1 MQAKRRA
8 IRFFLNAPRAFA
20 ARFPVLGASLLLTA
34 PFVLARSAHAA
45 PGQGVAPA
53 AAATKPAAS
62 APAAGSAPAPDP
74 AIVSLERFGQGIERL
89 TLENGLRLVLAPDS
103 SAKTVAVSVT
113 YGVGS
118 RDEGPGQSGFAH
130 LFEHMMFQGSEHVAK
145 GQHFTF
151 ISERGG
157 SLNGTT
163 SADRTNYFEVLPS
176 SELPLAM
183 WLEADRMRALAVN
196 ADNFENQRAVV
207 KEEYRMRYENA
218 AYMTGMMRLGELVY
232 AEYPPYTRS
241 TIGSMQDL
249 DAAKLEWVKTF
260 YDSHYAPKNAVLTVT
275 GDFDRDEAVKLAR
288 QYFGGISKPVP
299 ARAPLP
305 EMPTQVTP
313 RKDVVKDTNAKT
325 PGFYFGFLIPAS
337 RTPEHYALELA
348 TSLLADGDSSRLERL
363 LVRDRAVAQQVSAGT
378 HDYVGPDELII
389 SAVLTETAKLP
400 AVEKLVEAEIE
411 KLAKTPPPA
420 AELAKVKRRVR
431 SSFVFGLQTN
441 LNRATQLGQYESYF
455 GDARL
460 LARELQH
467 YQAVTA
473 EDIQKAVKKYLGAE
487 RRQLVEV
494 LPVDAPPA
502 AAPPTAPAAA
512 APAKS
517 PAAAATPAPGKPT
530 AAAPA
535 PAGAPAKPA
544 ASPATP
550 PKPTTPTPPAS
561 APQGGKP

>member
-8 IRFFLNAPRAFA
+8 ICSFS
-20 ARFPVLGASLLLTA
+20 SLLLGVA
-34 PFVLARSAHAA
+34 VPPLVLAPSALAQ
-45 PGQGVAPA
+45 PS
-53 AAATKPAAS
+53 ATKPLSVAKPAPPAAPVAKRPVAVAVS
-62 APAAGSAPAPDP
+62 APAAPLDP
-74 AIVSLERFGQGIERL
+74 AIASLERFGQGIERL
-89 TLENGLRLVLAPDS
+89 TLENGLRLVLAPDN

-196 ADNFENQRAVV
+196 AENFENQRAVV
-207 KEEYRMRYENA
+207 KEEYRMSYENRA
-218 AYMTGMMRLGELVY
+218 FMTGMLRLGELVY
-232 AEYPPYTRS
+232 AEYPPYARP

-260 YDSHYAPKNAVLTVT
+260 YDSHYAPKNAVLTVA

-288 QYFGGISKPVP
+288 QYFGGINKPVSS
-299 ARAPLP
+299 RAPLP
-305 EMPTQVTP
+305 EMPTTVTP

-325 PGFYFGFLIPAS
+325 PGFFYGFLIPKS

-348 TSLLADGDSSRLERL
+348 TSILADGDSSRLERL
-363 LVRDRAVAQQVSAGT
+363 LVRERAVAQQVSAGT
-378 HDYVGPDELII
+378 HDFVGPDELII

-400 AVEKLVEAEIE
+400 VVEKLVEDEIA
-411 KLAKTPPPA
+411 KLAKTPPSA

-441 LNRATQLGQYESYF
+441 LSRATQLGQFESYF

-460 LARELQH
+460 LARELSH

-473 EDIQKAVKKYLGAE
+473 EDIQNAVKKYLGAE

-494 LPVDAPPA
+494 LPVE
-502 AAPPTAPAAA
+502 APAA
-512 APAKS
+512 
-517 PAAAATPAPGKPT
+517 
-530 AAAPA
+530 
-535 PAGAPAKPA
+535 AKPA
-544 ASPATP
+544 ASALPAP
-550 PKPTTPTPPAS
+550 APAVAMPSPGAKPS
-561 APQGGKP
+561 APAPQPAPVPQGAKP

>member
-8 IRFFLNAPRAFA
+8 ARVFLILAPWALA
-20 ARFPVLGASLLLTA
+20 APAQAASPTTA
-34 PFVLARSAHAA
+34 PKLDAA
-45 PGQGVAPA
+45 PSTSPG
-53 AAATKPAAS
+53 TKPPSPTAS
-62 APAAGSAPAPDP
+62 DP

-89 TLENGLRLVLAPDS
+89 TLDNGLRLVLAPDN
-103 SAKTVAVSVT
+103 SAKTVAISVT

-130 LFEHMMFQGSEHVAK
+130 LFEHMMFQGSQHVAK
-145 GQHFTF
+145 GQHFTL

-232 AEYPPYTRS
+232 AEYPPYAHP

-260 YDSHYAPKNAVLTVT
+260 YDSHYAPKNAVLTVA

-288 QYFGGISKPVP
+288 QYFGSIDKPVP
-299 ARAPLP
+299 ARASLP
-305 EMPTQVTP
+305 EMPDKVTP

-325 PGFYFGFLIPAS
+325 PGFYYGFLIPKS

-411 KLAKTPPPA
+411 KLAKAPPPA

-431 SSFVFGLQTN
+431 ASFVFGLQTN

-473 EDIQKAVKKYLGAE
+473 DDIQKAVKKYLGPE
-487 RRQLVEV
+487 RRQLVEI
-494 LPVDAPPA
+494 LPVEAPAATPA
-502 AAPPTAPAAA
+502 AAVA
-512 APAKS
+512 APAK
-517 PAAAATPAPGKPT
+517 PPAPVAP
-530 AAAPA
+530 AAPA
-535 PAGAPAKPA
+535 KPRAPVAPAAPAKPA
-544 ASPATP
+544 PAPST
-550 PKPTTPTPPAS
+550 S

>member
-1 MQAKRRA
+1 MPAKRRA
-8 IRFFLNAPRAFA
+8 IRPSLVSLFLVLLALTPSAFA
-20 ARFPVLGASLLLTA
+20 APATA
-34 PFVLARSAHAA
+34 PS
-45 PGQGVAPA
+45 PSPSPA
-53 AAATKPAAS
+53 AKPS
-62 APAAGSAPAPDP
+62 APAVAGTPAVVPIDP

-89 TLENGLRLVLAPDS
+89 TLENGLRLVLAPDN
-103 SAKTVAVSVT
+103 SAHTVAVSVT

-130 LFEHMMFQGSEHVAK
+130 LFEHMMFQGSQHVAK

-163 SADRTNYFEVLPS
+163 SSDRTNYFEVLPS

-196 ADNFENQRAVV
+196 AENFENQRAVV

-288 QYFGGISKPVP
+288 QYFGNIDKPVP
-299 ARAPLP
+299 ARAVLP
-305 EMPTQVTP
+305 EMPDKVTP

-325 PGFYFGFLIPAS
+325 PGFYFGFLIPKSHA
-337 RTPEHYALELA
+337 PEHYALELA

-363 LVRDRAVAQQVSAGT
+363 LVRDRAVAQHVSAGT

-389 SAVLTETAKLP
+389 TAVLTETAKLP
-400 AVEKLVEAEIE
+400 AVEKLVENELE
-411 KLAKTPPPA
+411 KLAQTPAPA
-420 AELAKVKRRVR
+420 AELAKVKRRLR

-494 LPVDAPPA
+494 LPVE
-502 AAPPTAPAAA
+502 APAAA
-512 APAKS
+512 KPAEPAKPTEPAKAS
-517 PAAAATPAPGKPT
+517 AAAQSPAPVKPAAASQPT
-530 AAAPA
+530 
-535 PAGAPAKPA
+535 KV
-544 ASPATP
+544 
-550 PKPTTPTPPAS
+550 
-561 APQGGKP
+561 PQGGKP